1 MKITLHEG
9 LDLSEPEIEIRCHIA
24 DPRLKRLIDYIHQ
37 YSFSLEGRIGETLS
51 LIHIF
56 RLRR

>member
-24 DPRLKRLIDYIHQ
+24 DPRLRRLLDYIRQ
-37 YSFSLEGRIGETLS
+37 YSFSLEGRINYVLS
-51 LIHIF
+51 EF
-56 RLRR
+56 KRK